1 VRPVRCAAD
10 SGDPGVSVGRATL
23 AGLCASLAGIGL
35 ARFAYTA
42 LMPALVAEQWFP
54 ASQAA
59 YLGAANLAGYLA
71 GALAAPH
78 IARAAPV
85 AVVLRAMMLLATA
98 SFFACAQPLSFAWFF
113 VWRFAAGVSGG
124 ALMVLAALAVLPY
137 VPASRRGLAA
147 GVIFTGV
154 GLGIIMSGTLVP
166 LLFRFGLGPTWEGL
180 GLLSL
185 LVTVLA
191 WGGWPKAATPPVP
204 DPQRHNRSA
213 ASNAALRALY
223 VEYGLNA
230 VGLVPHMIFLV
241 DFVARGLGQG
251 LAAGARYWVVFG
263 LGAVAGPIL
272 AGCLADRVG
281 FRAALRLAFLA
292 QALAIGLVVLTDR
305 PLALMASS
313 AIVGAAVPGVVP
325 LALGRVQ
332 ELVEGDRGRKAAWSL
347 CTAAFALGQAIAA
360 YVFACVFERS
370 DGGHLPL
377 FAAGAGAL
385 LLALAIDLVWP
396 RTPRVPN
403 REVME

>member
-10 SGDPGVSVGRATL
+10 SDDPAVSVGRATL

-54 ASQAA
+54 APQAA

-71 GALAAPH
+71 GALAAPR
-78 IARAAPV
+78 IAGAAPV

-113 VWRFAAGVSGG
+113 GWRFAAGVSGG

-137 VPASRRGLAA
+137 VPVSRRGLAA

-191 WGGWPKAATPPVP
+191 WGGWPKAATPRVP

-213 ASNAALRALY
+213 ASSAALRALY

-241 DFVARGLGQG
+241 DFARGLGQG

-281 FRAALRLAFLA
+281 FRAALRLAFLV
-292 QALAIGLVVLTDR
+292 QALAIGLVVLTNH
-305 PLALMASS
+305 PGALMASS
-313 AIVGAAVPGVVP
+313 AIVGAPF
-325 LALGRVQ
+325 LAWCRSRSAECRNWSRATAAARRLGACARPPSLWARRLQ
-332 ELVEGDRGRKAAWSL
+332 PMSSPASSNGAMAGICRCLRPEQGRCCWRSRSIWSGRGRRGS
-347 CTAAFALGQAIAA
+347 
-360 YVFACVFERS
+360 
-370 DGGHLPL
+370 H
-377 FAAGAGAL
+377 
-385 LLALAIDLVWP
+385 
-396 RTPRVPN
+396 TPR
-403 REVME
+403 

>member
-1 VRPVRCAAD
+1 MRPVRCAAD

-71 GALAAPH
+71 GALAAPR
-78 IARAAPV
+78 IAGAAPV

-166 LLFRFGLGPTWEGL
+166 LLFRFGLGATWEGL

-204 DPQRHNRSA
+204 DPQRHNRSVGFQRGSARALCRVRAQRRRARAPHDLPGRFHRPRARAGPRSRCALLGGFRPRRRRRADPRWASRRPRRVPGRA
-213 ASNAALRALY
+213 ASGVPGAGSGDRAGRADGPPGRPDRLKRDRRGRRSWRGAARARPSPGIGREATAAARRLGACARPPSPWARRLQPMSSPACSNGAMVGICRCLR
-223 VEYGLNA
+223 
-230 VGLVPHMIFLV
+230 P
-241 DFVARGLGQG
+241 GQG
-251 LAAGARYWVVFG
+251 RCCWRSRSIWSG
-263 LGAVAGPIL
+263 
-272 AGCLADRVG
+272 
-281 FRAALRLAFLA
+281 
-292 QALAIGLVVLTDR
+292 
-305 PLALMASS
+305 
-313 AIVGAAVPGVVP
+313 
-325 LALGRVQ
+325 
-332 ELVEGDRGRKAAWSL
+332 RGRRG
-347 CTAAFALGQAIAA
+347 CQT
-360 YVFACVFERS
+360 ER
-370 DGGHLPL
+370 
-377 FAAGAGAL
+377 
-385 LLALAIDLVWP
+385 
-396 RTPRVPN
+396 
-403 REVME
+403 